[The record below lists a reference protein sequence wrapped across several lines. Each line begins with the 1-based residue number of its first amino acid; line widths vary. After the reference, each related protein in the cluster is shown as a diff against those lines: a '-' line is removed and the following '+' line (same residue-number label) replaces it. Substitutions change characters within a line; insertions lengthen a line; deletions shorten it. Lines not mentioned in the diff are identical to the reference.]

1 MLASLIALGG
11 LGGTIAAAPPA
22 QAELKDTLIRQFC
35 LLAMQEE
42 FQSSGKT
49 APSGM
54 LQSTCDCVVQQFNA
68 DGDLDKAKDTCRR
81 QARKRYG
88 L

>member
-11 LGGTIAAAPPA
+11 LGGTIAAEPPA
-22 QAELKDTLIRQFC
+22 RAELKDTLIRQFC

-42 FQSSGKT
+42 FQASGKT
-49 APSGM
+49 PPSGM

-68 DGDLDKAKDTCRR
+68 DGDLEKAKDTCRR

-88 L
+88 V